1 LSDYSGKFNAFNV
14 YHNAKGEKTMLT
26 VKESVA
32 VITGGSGG
40 IGKSLAELWLK
51 EGGKV
56 VIADIQE
63 EALRATEAELRKISD
78 DVASFICNVT
88 KEEDCSRLAQYAIEK
103 FGAINLVAPFAGITG
118 DAMMIKTD
126 RETGKVTG
134 KMSLELFQKVI
145 DINLTGVFLTVRE
158 CVEQMINN
166 NCRGLICLV
175 SSTGSLGTAGQINY
189 SSSKA
194 AMSVFP
200 KVLTAEFFRR
210 KIADKIR
217 CMAVAPGYVG
227 TPMVKNIDE
236 KIIGKIIDQV
246 PIGRLIEPE
255 EVTSLVAELYRNE
268 AMAGETVFIHG
279 GLRLG
284 SKG

>member
-1 LSDYSGKFNAFNV
+1 
-14 YHNAKGEKTMLT
+14 MLT
-26 VKESVA
+26 IKNSVA

-40 IGKSLAELWLK
+40 IGRTLAEYWLRK
-51 EGGKV
+51 GGKV
-56 VIADIQE
+56 VIADVQE
-63 EALRATEAELRKISD
+63 GPLRAAESELKAISENVVAIVCDVTSEEDNTKMAEL
-78 DVASFICNVT
+78 
-88 KEEDCSRLAQYAIEK
+88 AIEK

-118 DAMMIKTD
+118 DGLLIKTD
-126 RETGKVTG
+126 RETGKVVG
-134 KMSLELFQKVI
+134 KMSLAQFQKVI

-158 CVEQMINN
+158 CVEQMINHD
-166 NCRGLICLV
+166 CKGLICLV

-194 AMSVFP
+194 AMSVMP

-210 KIADKIR
+210 NIADKIR

-227 TPMVKNIDE
+227 TAMVKNMDE
-236 KIIGKIIDQV
+236 RVMSKIVDQV

-255 EVTSLVAELYRNE
+255 EVVSLIAELYKNE

-279 GLRLG
+279 GLRLSSRG
-284 SKG
+284 

>member
-1 LSDYSGKFNAFNV
+1 MLSI
-14 YHNAKGEKTMLT
+14 AK
-26 VKESVA
+26 SVA

-40 IGKSLAELWLK
+40 IGKALAQYWVGQGGRVVLADVQEKALTACAEELMAAGA
-51 EGGKV
+51 EV
-56 VIADIQE
+56 
-63 EALRATEAELRKISD
+63 ATL
-78 DVASFICNVT
+78 ICNVT
-88 KEEDCSRLAQYAIEK
+88 KEEDCGRLADLAIER
-103 FGAINLVAPFAGITG
+103 FGAINLVAPFAGITDDG
-118 DAMMIKTD
+118 LMIKTD

-134 KMSLELFQKVI
+134 KMSLQQFQRVI

-158 CVEQMINN
+158 CVERMVNN
-166 NCRGLICLV
+166 DCRGLICLV
-175 SSTGSLGTAGQINY
+175 SSTGSLGTAGQLNY

-194 AMSVFP
+194 AMSVMP

-210 KIADKIR
+210 NIADKIR

-227 TPMVKNIDE
+227 TQMVKSIDD
-236 KIIGKIIDQV
+236 KVLGKILEQV

-255 EVTSLVAELYRNE
+255 EVVSLVAELYRNE

>member
-1 LSDYSGKFNAFNV
+1 MLSISD
-14 YHNAKGEKTMLT
+14 
-26 VKESVA
+26 SVA

-40 IGKSLAELWLK
+40 MGKVLAEYWLSN
-51 EGGKV
+51 GGN
-56 VIADIQE
+56 VINADVE
-63 EALRATEAELRKISD
+63 EDGLRSTEQKLRKISD
-78 DVASFICNVT
+78 SIASIVCDVTS
-88 KEEDCSRLAQYAIEK
+88 EEYNSRLASFAMER
-103 FGAINLVAPFAGITG
+103 FGAINLVAPFATIATDGL
-118 DAMMIKTD
+118 MISTD
-126 RETGKVTG
+126 RESGKVVG
-134 KMSLELFQKVI
+134 KMSLGRFKKVV

-166 NCRGLICLV
+166 GCKGLVCVV
-175 SSTGSLGTAGQINY
+175 SSTGSLGTAGQLNY

-210 KIADKIR
+210 NIADKIR
-217 CMAVAPGYVG
+217 CMAVAPGYVA
-227 TPMVKNIDE
+227 TPMGENMDE
-236 KIIGKIIDQV
+236 RIISRIVEQI

-255 EVTSLVAELYRNE
+255 EIVSIVAELYRNE
-268 AMAGETVFIHG
+268 AMAGETVFVHG

>member
-1 LSDYSGKFNAFNV
+1 
-14 YHNAKGEKTMLT
+14 ML
-26 VKESVA
+26 KIKDSVA

-40 IGKSLAELWLK
+40 IGKSLAEYWLK

-56 VIADIQE
+56 VIADVQE
-63 EALRATEAELRKISD
+63 EALNAALIDLRKISPL
-78 DVASFICNVT
+78 VEATICNVT
-88 KEEDCSRLAQYAIEK
+88 NEQDNSRLAEFAIEK

-118 DAMMIKTD
+118 DGLLIKTD

-134 KMSLELFQKVI
+134 KMSLDTFQKVI

-158 CVEQMINN
+158 CVEQMINH

-189 SSSKA
+189 SSTKA
-194 AMSVFP
+194 AMAVMP
-200 KVLTAEFFRR
+200 KVLTAEFFRK

-227 TPMVKNIDE
+227 TPMVKNIDPKVID
-236 KIIGKIIDQV
+236 KIVEQV
-246 PIGRLIEPE
+246 PIGRLVEPE
-255 EVTSLVAELYRNE
+255 EVVSLVAQLYQNE